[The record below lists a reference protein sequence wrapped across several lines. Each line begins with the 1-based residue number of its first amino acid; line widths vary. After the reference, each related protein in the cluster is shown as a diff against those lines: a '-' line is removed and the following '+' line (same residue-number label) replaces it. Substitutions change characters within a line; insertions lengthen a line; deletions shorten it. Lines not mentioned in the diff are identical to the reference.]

1 MHTLSIDSKAVSI
14 FQTGISGVPVIYLN
28 TYSEEGQQVF
38 EAAQAAGYPPFTLVA
53 ISDLDW
59 NHPRPRQRPSGIEPA
74 ECR

>member
-1 MHTLSIDSKAVSI
+1 M
-14 FQTGISGVPVIYLN
+14 IYLN

-59 NHPRPRQRPSGIEPA
+59 EPRHGPVGQSGGVQEGDALYRRSGRLPA
-74 ECR
+74 AAGG